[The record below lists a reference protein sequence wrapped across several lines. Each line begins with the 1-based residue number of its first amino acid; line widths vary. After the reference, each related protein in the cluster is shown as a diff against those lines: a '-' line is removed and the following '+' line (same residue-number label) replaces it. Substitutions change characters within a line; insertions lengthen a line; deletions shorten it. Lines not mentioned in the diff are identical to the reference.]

1 MPKITKILSDKEVR
15 SITRIG
21 CHRVGGVPG
30 LLLRVT
36 PSNHYWVLRYVLNGK
51 RHDFQFGD
59 LNSISVKE
67 ARNKAAQFRR
77 FLDEGIDPKEYRR
90 STLLSQQA
98 EYLDRKSKTT
108 TFRELAEQYYAYQL
122 AINTW
127 AKNPKDAQRFESRL
141 KKYVYPTLGNRFYH
155 DLQAKDFAN
164 ALSPIYIDHPS
175 TAEKVR
181 HIIKMIY
188 SWAIALQLY
197 DRANPIDG
205 NVLRLLL
212 PKKPLKKQNHPMLP
226 VASIPEFMA
235 DLHQRPSI
243 SAKCLEFAILT
254 ASRSANAREAMW
266 AEIDWDRKLWTIPAE
281 KMKMPANGDHVV
293 PLSDQAIS
301 LLKAIPRYFESPY
314 IFCSPVGRSVLSDR
328 SLLSVLDKMCTDR
341 LLEGKTGYVDPT
353 LLDKNRK
360 PRRITAHGTARAS
373 FRTWAQD
380 DELGNDKRFSARTA
394 ELCLHHKTDDSYDG
408 AYERN
413 KAMKSRREMMQAWA
427 DYCLSATEKSL

>member
-15 SITRIG
+15 SITRKG

-36 PSNHYWVLRYVLNGK
+36 VSNRYWVLRYVANGK

-59 LNSISVKE
+59 LNGISVKE

-77 FLDEGIDPKEYRR
+77 LLDEGIDPKEHKY
-90 STLLSQQA
+90 SALLAQQA
-98 EYLDRKSKTT
+98 ESLDRKSKTT

-122 AINTW
+122 AVSKW

-141 KKYVYPTLGNRFYH
+141 KKYVYPTLGNRFYY
-155 DLQAKDFAN
+155 DLRAKDFAN
-164 ALSPIYIDHPS
+164 ALSPIYVDHPS

-181 HIIKMIY
+181 QIIKMIY
-188 SWAIALQLY
+188 SWAIAIQLY

-205 NVLRLLL
+205 SVLRLLL
-212 PKKPLKKQNHPMLP
+212 PKKPLKNQNHPMLP
-226 VASIPEFMA
+226 VTRIPEFMA

-254 ASRSANAREAMW
+254 ASRSANARKAMW
-266 AEIDWDRKLWTIPAE
+266 AEIDWDNKLWTIPAE
-281 KMKMPANGDHVV
+281 KMKTPANGDHVV
-293 PLSDQAIS
+293 PLSDQVIS
-301 LLKAIPRYFESPY
+301 LLKAIPKYHESPY
-314 IFCSPVGRSVLSDR
+314 IFSPPGKRVALSDR

-353 LLDKNRK
+353 LLDKNEK

-394 ELCLHHKTDDSYDG
+394 ELCLHHKSDDGYDG